1 MPESY
6 ASSAILYEAQ
16 SRGHIGESNNGPKRI
31 KSIKSY
37 SNSMSAVDREETVEP
52 SANSTQ

>member
-6 ASSAILYEAQ
+6 APSAILYEAQ
-16 SRGHIGESNNGPKRI
+16 SRGHIGESNNGPKRV

-37 SNSMSAVDREETVEP
+37 TRCLSFLTD
-52 SANSTQ
+52 

>member
-16 SRGHIGESNNGPKRI
+16 SRGHIEKSNNGPK
-31 KSIKSY
+31 KVESIKSY
-37 SNSMSAVDREETVEP
+37 SNSMYAVGR
-52 SANSTQ
+52 